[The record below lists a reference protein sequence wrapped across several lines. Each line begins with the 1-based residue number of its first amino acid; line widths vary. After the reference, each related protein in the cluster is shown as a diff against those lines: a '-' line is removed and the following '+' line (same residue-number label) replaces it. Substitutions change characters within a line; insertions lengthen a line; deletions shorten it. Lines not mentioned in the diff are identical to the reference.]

1 MTEFT
6 VRVVVLGDRSA
17 PPASSACKAT
27 GKAAGKATGKAAAK
41 KPAAKVPKA
50 AKASKA
56 KAKVSAPRTSA
67 VSKSK
72 PRVSKTSMRKST
84 LVDSDSDDGGYS
96 GLKGRSAAF
105 WENELL

>member
-1 MTEFT
+1 M
-6 VRVVVLGDRSA
+6 
-17 PPASSACKAT
+17 
-27 GKAAGKATGKAAAK
+27 
-41 KPAAKVPKA
+41 
-50 AKASKA
+50 
-56 KAKVSAPRTSA
+56 SAPRTSA

-72 PRVSKTSMRKST
+72 PRVNKTSMRKST

>member
-1 MTEFT
+1 M
-6 VRVVVLGDRSA
+6 
-17 PPASSACKAT
+17 
-27 GKAAGKATGKAAAK
+27 
-41 KPAAKVPKA
+41 
-50 AKASKA
+50 
-56 KAKVSAPRTSA
+56 SAPRTSA

-72 PRVSKTSMRKST
+72 PRVSKSAASMRKST